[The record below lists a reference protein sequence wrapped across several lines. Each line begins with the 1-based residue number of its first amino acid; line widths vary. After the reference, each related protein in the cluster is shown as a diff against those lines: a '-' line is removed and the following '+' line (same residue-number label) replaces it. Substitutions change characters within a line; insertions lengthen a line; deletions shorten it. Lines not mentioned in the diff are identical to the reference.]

1 MLLRKGKILNRF
13 ITNTDFQK
21 KEMLELLGIDSCD
34 ELYADIQEKHKI
46 KEPFTLPEALSE
58 YDLKKVMQNLAG
70 RNISAS
76 DAVCFLG
83 GGVYDHFVPSI
94 VAKLTNNV
102 CMRFN
107 GTGDITSNNNAL
119 SVIYECGEYLS
130 RLCGM
135 ENISLAYSGVGDAL
149 YEVLLAA
156 KNKTGK
162 NKVVVLRSVN
172 PEYKRVLSFACN
184 AYGLELCEAD
194 CSDGTTSKDELLSK
208 LDGNTALV
216 IAQNP
221 NYFGIIEDMGM
232 YSDAA
237 HAKESKF
244 AAIVD
249 PVSLALLSIPGEYGA
264 DFAIGNAQVLG
275 GTLSFGSSHFA
286 FLASI
291 YDDICDGR
299 VIMNNGEF
307 EIKGC
312 KKMAVS
318 HFSVILSTAV
328 YLAYMGDGLERVART
343 CYSNAYYTY
352 EKLTASSAFKPVFNK
367 PFFREFA
374 VKATKKNVNDINNR
388 MLDYGMIGGV
398 ALKNEYP
405 EYGNSWL
412 VAVTEKRS
420 ADEVELFVK
429 EASRSI

>member
-1 MLLRKGKILNRF
+1 MNRF
-13 ITNTDFQK
+13 ITNTEFQE
-21 KEMLELLGIDSCD
+21 KEMLDFLNIESNDGF
-34 ELYADIQEKHKI
+34 YADIPEKYRI
-46 KEPFTLPEALSE
+46 REAFALPEALSE

-83 GGVYDHFVPSI
+83 AGVYDHFVPSI
-94 VAKLTNNV
+94 VSKITNNAG
-102 CMRFN
+102 MRFN
-107 GTGDITSNNNAL
+107 GTGDITENQNAL
-119 SVIYECGEYLS
+119 SVIYECQSYIKS
-130 RLCGM
+130 LCGM
-135 ENISLAYSGVGDAL
+135 DNVSLAYKGVGDAL

-156 KNKTGK
+156 KDKEKKT
-162 NKVVVLRSVN
+162 KVVVLHSVN
-172 PEYKRVLSFACN
+172 PEYKKVLQFACN
-184 AYGLELCEAD
+184 AYGIELCEAD
-194 CSDGTTSKDELLSK
+194 CSDGTTSEDELLAKFDEDTS
-208 LDGNTALV
+208 LV

-221 NYFGIIEDMGM
+221 NYFGIIEDMKQ
-232 YSDAA
+232 YSDIV
-237 HAKESKF
+237 HAKGAMF

-249 PVSLALLSIPGEYGA
+249 PISLTLLSTPQEYNA
-264 DFAIGNAQVLG
+264 DFAIGNCQPLG

-286 FLASI
+286 FLACKEGKYCNGSA
-291 YDDICDGR
+291 DITDG
-299 VIMNNGEF
+299 VFVVN
-307 EIKGC
+307 GC
-312 KKMAVS
+312 KKMTLSNFIA
-318 HFSVILSTAV
+318 ILSTTV
-328 YLAYMGDGLERVART
+328 YFAYMGEGIEKVART

-352 EKLTASSAFKPVFNK
+352 EKLTSSTAFKPVFNK

-405 EYGNSWL
+405 EYGNAWL

>member
-1 MLLRKGKILNRF
+1 MNRF
-13 ITNTDFQK
+13 ITNTEFQE
-21 KEMLELLGIDSCD
+21 KEMLDFLNIKSHDD
-34 ELYADIQEKHKI
+34 LYADIPENYRI
-46 KEPFTLPEALSE
+46 KEPFALPEALSE

-83 GGVYDHFVPSI
+83 AGVYDHFVPSI
-94 VAKLTNNV
+94 VSKITNNAG
-102 CMRFN
+102 MRFN
-107 GTGDITSNNNAL
+107 GTGDITENQNAL
-119 SVIYECGEYLS
+119 SVIYECQSYIKS
-130 RLCGM
+130 LCGM
-135 ENISLAYSGVGDAL
+135 ENVSLAYKGVGDAL

-156 KNKTGK
+156 KNKEKKT
-162 NKVVVLRSVN
+162 KVVVLHSVN
-172 PEYKRVLSFACN
+172 PEYKKVLQFACN

-194 CSDGTTSKDELLSK
+194 CSNGTTSEDELFAK
-208 LDGNTALV
+208 LDEDTSLV

-221 NYFGIIEDMGM
+221 NYFGIIEDMKQ
-232 YSDAA
+232 YSDIV
-237 HAKESKF
+237 HAKGAMF

-249 PVSLALLSIPGEYGA
+249 PISLALLSTPQEYNA
-264 DFAIGNAQVLG
+264 DFAIGNCQSLG
-275 GTLSFGSSHFA
+275 GALSFGSSHFA
-286 FLASI
+286 FFASDKKE
-291 YDDICDGR
+291 YC
-299 VIMNNGEF
+299 NGMVNVKNEKF
-307 EIKGC
+307 EINGC
-312 KKMAVS
+312 KKMTLSNFIA
-318 HFSVILSTAV
+318 ILSTAV
-328 YLAYMGDGLERVART
+328 YLAYMGDGIENVART

-398 ALKNEYP
+398 ALKNEYS

>member
-1 MLLRKGKILNRF
+1 MNRF
-13 ITNTDFQK
+13 ITNTEFQE
-21 KEMLELLGIDSCD
+21 KEMLDFLNIKSHDD
-34 ELYADIQEKHKI
+34 LYADIPEKFKI
-46 KEPFTLPEALSE
+46 KEPFALPEALSE

-83 GGVYDHFVPSI
+83 AGVYDHFIPSI
-94 VAKLTNNV
+94 VSKIANSV
-102 CMRFN
+102 CMRLN
-107 GTGDITSNNNAL
+107 GTGDITENQNVL
-119 SVIYECGEYLS
+119 SVIYECQTYIKQ
-130 RLCGM
+130 LCGM
-135 ENISLAYSGVGDAL
+135 DNISLVYKGVGDAL

-156 KNKTGK
+156 KNKNKKT
-162 NKVVVLRSVN
+162 KVVVLHSVN
-172 PEYKRVLSFACN
+172 PEYRKVLQFACN
-184 AYGLELCEAD
+184 AYGLELCEAE
-194 CSDGTTSKDELLSK
+194 SGDGTTSEEELSKK
-208 LDGNTALV
+208 LDGKTSVV

-221 NYFGIIEDMGM
+221 NYFGIIEDMKR

-237 HAKESKF
+237 HANGAMF

-249 PVSLALLSIPGEYGA
+249 PISLALLSTPQEYGA
-264 DFAIGNAQVLG
+264 DFALGNCQPLG

-286 FLASI
+286 FLASDKKE
-291 YDDICDGR
+291 YCKGN
-299 VIMNNGEF
+299 VNAENGKF
-307 EIKGC
+307 EIKNGC
-312 KKMAVS
+312 KKMTLS
-318 HFSVILSTAV
+318 HFTAILSTTV
-328 YLAYMGDGLERVART
+328 YFAYMGNGIEKVART

-352 EKLTASSAFKPVFNK
+352 EKLTASTAFKPVFNK

-405 EYGNSWL
+405 EYGNAWL